1 MILLWITLCFI
12 DITFAAVAQSVERQ
26 SHNLK
31 VVSSILTRGRFLF
44 FASALLSS
52 IYLHSI
58 LSRLVKRKFFLSL
71 CKKKSTISEFVFLLV
86 IIQKVDHYTQDQ
98 KKRNSTKKQRQFIIS
113 IERELF
119 FQRENTTVD
128 KLSFNGKKNTRKY

>member
-1 MILLWITLCFI
+1 
-12 DITFAAVAQSVERQ
+12 
-26 SHNLK
+26 
-31 VVSSILTRGRFLF
+31 
-44 FASALLSS
+44 LLSS